1 MTDAPAPRQP
11 SGETLPPAEDETRF
25 APKENGGEHKD
36 ENSAPAAKKRLKTS
50 LDVVSEHAAEEE
62 SARQEDSE
70 RKARGDALFWNLCLG
85 LFALIVISA
94 GYIVYEKFSQLPDP
108 VKDAREALEDNHAQ
122 LLKKQEQ
129 LREIRNRTAPKEQL
143 LSLLDIFEHTASD
156 LEETQKSIEKEKMR
170 VAGIRGEIRSYFER
184 YRQHARAKA
193 RGRKFDILKTSHSG
207 KTYLNVE
214 ITRVENEFVRIMHEQ
229 GSTSIPAGDLPD
241 DIREMLAYGD
251 PLNITAMNQTDASL
265 KSPVIRRAPSPA
277 PAAAPVPQP
286 AKKKVVV
293 EDLDPPA
300 GKPKI
305 ETPTHTGDSGSSS
318 SGNMWVPPRPFSA
331 SPPCNN
337 DIPAMKTIIHPL
349 AAILLAWSAG
359 ASETW
364 STSPAEAMQQA
375 AAQNKGVMLEFT
387 GSDWCGACIM
397 QKKQALSLP
406 EIQTAISRSFIPVE
420 LDYPRK
426 KQQDA
431 QTKTSLETYKK
442 SYGITGFPTLVFAD
456 AQGRPVHTVVGY
468 ANPAQVMQDTKKA
481 AEALN
486 TQQSLTNNLAE
497 KLTDQQRRDTLV
509 QLLKTVPQSSIRTF
523 YKPALAEL
531 EKLDP
536 QDASGI
542 LAKLHRDDLLHAQKL
557 EWADTFRKK
566 NIHILADQN
575 PDEAL
580 SIMDSYLKKNGL
592 LPEVKQAV
600 LMQKVYLLMQQNR
613 VNELEQPLKEGV
625 ALLPKSFEGKA
636 FSKLLDKLPEI
647 KKERGLLKPGEE
659 PPLPPGAIRATKM
672 IVPTAPAK

>member
-318 SGNMWVPPRPFSA
+318 SGNMWVPPPILRF
-331 SPPCNN
+331 PPCNN

-659 PPLPPGAIRATKM
+659 PPFPP
-672 IVPTAPAK
+672 APSGPRR

>member
-1 MTDAPAPRQP
+1 
-11 SGETLPPAEDETRF
+11 
-25 APKENGGEHKD
+25 
-36 ENSAPAAKKRLKTS
+36 
-50 LDVVSEHAAEEE
+50 
-62 SARQEDSE
+62 
-70 RKARGDALFWNLCLG
+70 
-85 LFALIVISA
+85 
-94 GYIVYEKFSQLPDP
+94 
-108 VKDAREALEDNHAQ
+108 
-122 LLKKQEQ
+122 
-129 LREIRNRTAPKEQL
+129 
-143 LSLLDIFEHTASD
+143 
-156 LEETQKSIEKEKMR
+156 
-170 VAGIRGEIRSYFER
+170 
-184 YRQHARAKA
+184 
-193 RGRKFDILKTSHSG
+193 
-207 KTYLNVE
+207 
-214 ITRVENEFVRIMHEQ
+214 
-229 GSTSIPAGDLPD
+229 
-241 DIREMLAYGD
+241 
-251 PLNITAMNQTDASL
+251 
-265 KSPVIRRAPSPA
+265 
-277 PAAAPVPQP
+277 
-286 AKKKVVV
+286 
-293 EDLDPPA
+293 
-300 GKPKI
+300 
-305 ETPTHTGDSGSSS
+305 
-318 SGNMWVPPRPFSA
+318 
-331 SPPCNN
+331 
-337 DIPAMKTIIHPL
+337 MKTIIHPL

-580 SIMDSYLKKNGL
+580 SII
-592 LPEVKQAV
+592 
-600 LMQKVYLLMQQNR
+600 
-613 VNELEQPLKEGV
+613 NELEQPLKEGV

>member
-1 MTDAPAPRQP
+1 
-11 SGETLPPAEDETRF
+11 
-25 APKENGGEHKD
+25 
-36 ENSAPAAKKRLKTS
+36 
-50 LDVVSEHAAEEE
+50 
-62 SARQEDSE
+62 
-70 RKARGDALFWNLCLG
+70 
-85 LFALIVISA
+85 
-94 GYIVYEKFSQLPDP
+94 
-108 VKDAREALEDNHAQ
+108 
-122 LLKKQEQ
+122 
-129 LREIRNRTAPKEQL
+129 
-143 LSLLDIFEHTASD
+143 
-156 LEETQKSIEKEKMR
+156 
-170 VAGIRGEIRSYFER
+170 
-184 YRQHARAKA
+184 
-193 RGRKFDILKTSHSG
+193 
-207 KTYLNVE
+207 
-214 ITRVENEFVRIMHEQ
+214 
-229 GSTSIPAGDLPD
+229 
-241 DIREMLAYGD
+241 
-251 PLNITAMNQTDASL
+251 
-265 KSPVIRRAPSPA
+265 
-277 PAAAPVPQP
+277 
-286 AKKKVVV
+286 
-293 EDLDPPA
+293 
-300 GKPKI
+300 
-305 ETPTHTGDSGSSS
+305 
-318 SGNMWVPPRPFSA
+318 
-331 SPPCNN
+331 
-337 DIPAMKTIIHPL
+337 MKTIIHPL

-431 QTKTSLETYKK
+431 QTKTSLGTYKK

-486 TQQSLTNNLAE
+486 TQQSLTNKLAE

-536 QDASGI
+536 
-542 LAKLHRDDLLHAQKL
+542 KL

-625 ALLPKSFEGKA
+625 ALLPESFEGKA
-636 FSKLLDKLPEI
+636 FGKLLDKLPEI